1 MANLSRVRVNGNMVD
16 PFCGSGTVLIESAL
30 YALNI
35 APGLRRNFSA
45 ENWDQIDASVW
56 RKEKERAQDLIRR
69 DARFQGRGFD
79 IDGAAVSLTIAN
91 AKKAGVIGCIQAEKR
106 DIRDLSFVIRH
117 MESVCWISNR
127 QKNYIKLWDKY
138 LSQNMVG
145 VIPLLLPMKCLN
157 SVMEEKRIKEENC
170 IMA

>member
-1 MANLSRVRVNGNMVD
+1 MR
-16 PFCGSGTVLIESAL
+16 SGTVLIESAL

-56 RKEKERAQDLIRR
+56 KKEKERAQDLIRR

-106 DIRDLSFVIRH
+106 DIRDFKRETETGVVICNPPYGERLLDIKQAEELYQI
-117 MESVCWISNR
+117 MGSGIS
-127 QKNYIKLWDKY
+127 I
-138 LSQNMVG
+138 QNMAG
-145 VIPLLLPMKCLN
+145 VIPLLLPIEMFEQCYGRKAD
-157 SVMEEKRIKEENC
+157 KEENY
-170 IMA
+170 IMV